1 MGGPSHSSDSG
12 QRDPTEVVVFWL
24 TAGNGNESKWTA
36 ESIWDNNASSPMDP
50 RVAKAMEPYYL
61 REFGNA
67 SSIHACG
74 QHARAAVERAR
85 SQVADLLSAR
95 SREVVFTC
103 GGTEADNAA
112 IEGVAR
118 RFAGSQGHI
127 ITSGI
132 EHPAV
137 LKSIQHLEDK
147 GFRVTCLSAGR
158 KGVVRVEDVAEALSE
173 DTILVSIMHAN
184 NEGGHPTARSQTS
197 LGSRALGKS
206 CFTRTRCS
214 PSARFRSTSTSWASI
229 FLPCR
234 DTSFMAPWGSGLFT
248 SVTTW
253 SWNPSCW
260 AGSHERHRRAGT
272 ENVPGIVGLGEA
284 CRLAAQ
290 SHEEMHNRVA
300 GLRDRLEE
308 GILQR
313 LPGCVVNGTPTGRV
327 PHTTNI
333 SFERVE
339 GEALLVA
346 LDFKGIAVSTGAAC
360 SSGSLEPSHVLQA
373 MKLGRNRIQGAIRF
387 SLSRMTTGEDID
399 YALET
404 VVETVNQIRSVRV
417 G

>member
-1 MGGPSHSSDSG
+1 MDS
-12 QRDPTEVVVFWL
+12 RVYL
-24 TAGNGNESKWTA
+24 
-36 ESIWDNNASSPMDP
+36 DNNASSPMDP

-118 RFAGSQGHI
+118 RFAGSRGHI

-184 NEGGHPTARSQTS
+184 NEVGTLQPIADIARLTRPREVLFHTDAVQSVGKIPVDVNQLGVDLLALSGHKFHGPMGVGALYVRDDVELEPFM
-197 LGSRALGKS
+197 LG
-206 CFTRTRCS
+206 
-214 PSARFRSTSTSWASI
+214 
-229 FLPCR
+229 
-234 DTSFMAPWGSGLFT
+234 
-248 SVTTW
+248 
-253 SWNPSCW
+253 
-260 AGSHERHRRAGT
+260 GSHERHRRAGT

>member
-1 MGGPSHSSDSG
+1 MDS
-12 QRDPTEVVVFWL
+12 RVYL
-24 TAGNGNESKWTA
+24 
-36 ESIWDNNASSPMDP
+36 DNNASSPMDS

-61 REFGNA
+61 RAFGNA
-67 SSIHACG
+67 SSIHTYG

-103 GGTEADNAA
+103 GGTEGDNAA
-112 IEGVAR
+112 IDGVAR
-118 RFAGSQGHI
+118 RFAGSRGRI

-137 LKSIQHLEDK
+137 LKSIQYLEGK

-158 KGVVRVEDVAEALSE
+158 EGVVRVEDVAEALSE

-184 NEGGHPTARSQTS
+184 NEVGTLQPIADIARLTRPREVLFHTDAVQSVGKIPVDVNQLGVDLLSLSGHKFHGPMGVGALYVRDDVELEPFM
-197 LGSRALGKS
+197 LG
-206 CFTRTRCS
+206 
-214 PSARFRSTSTSWASI
+214 
-229 FLPCR
+229 
-234 DTSFMAPWGSGLFT
+234 
-248 SVTTW
+248 
-253 SWNPSCW
+253 
-260 AGSHERHRRAGT
+260 GSHERHRRAGT

-284 CRLAAQ
+284 CRLASQ

-313 LPGCVVNGTPTGRV
+313 LPGCVVNGTRTGRV

-333 SFERVE
+333 SFEQVE

-417 G
+417 S